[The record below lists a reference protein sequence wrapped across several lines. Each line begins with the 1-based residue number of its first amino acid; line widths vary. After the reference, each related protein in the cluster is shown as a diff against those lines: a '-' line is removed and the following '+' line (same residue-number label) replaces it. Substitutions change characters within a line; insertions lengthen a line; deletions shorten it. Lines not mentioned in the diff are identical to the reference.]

1 MVEKSTHSINTQ
13 GSTEQRRS
21 TTLSSVFA
29 NRGFLNLWI
38 NQILIQLSF
47 NSLNFALII
56 WVFTLTG
63 SNTAVS
69 ALLFAIYLP
78 AVILG
83 LFAGVLVDVID
94 RKKIILTINFFLSLL
109 FFSLIFLKESY
120 PAILIVTFFINALG
134 QFYAP
139 AEASAIPLVVKK
151 NQLITA
157 NSIFSTT
164 LYSCF
169 LIGFGLAGPLINHLG
184 IDFVFGFEGVTLA
197 LGFIFAMTFPSIIAN
212 PDEAG
217 KNLIAALK
225 KGKYSDIKQIGFFEI
240 VKTMRLIKGKL
251 SVLTSIIILAGVQMV
266 IGILAVLVPGFLE
279 NTLRIKATEASY
291 VLIIPLGVGIV
302 TGGLILGKIAHRFI
316 RRILVGRAI
325 IFVGL
330 LFFLVGV
337 APIISPAIKYFHKPK
352 ALSFFTQPSL
362 SSILVVGSF
371 LLGIAMVSIL
381 VPTQTVLQ
389 ENTADNDRGKV
400 FSVLGVAMSG
410 LSLIPVFLA
419 GVLADL
425 FGTAPI
431 FIGLGALIMLVGFF
445 GLNPGLFFPGKELK
459 DSTKEFLGMGH
470 WKRK

>member
-1 MVEKSTHSINTQ
+1 MVAKQ
-13 GSTEQRRS
+13 K
-21 TTLSSVFA
+21 LSSVIS

-94 RKKIILTINFFLSLL
+94 RKKIILSINFLLSIA
-109 FFSLIFLKESY
+109 FFSLIFLKQSY
-120 PAILIVTFFINALG
+120 PAILLITFFINALG
-134 QFYAP
+134 QFYAS

-151 NQLITA
+151 EQLITA
-157 NSIFSTT
+157 NSIFSAT

-169 LIGFGLAGPLINHLG
+169 LLGFGLAGPLINHLG
-184 IDFVFGFEGVTLA
+184 IDFVFGLEGVALT
-197 LGFIFAMTFPSIIAN
+197 LGFIFAMTFPSIITN
-212 PDEAG
+212 PDEEG
-217 KNLIAALK
+217 TKLLAALK
-225 KGKYSDIKQIGFFEI
+225 KRNYSDIKEIGIFEI
-240 VKTMRLIKGKL
+240 VKTIKLIKGKL
-251 SVLTSIIILAGVQMV
+251 SVLTSIVILAGVQMV

-279 NTLRIKATEASY
+279 NSLRIKATEASY
-291 VLIIPLGVGIV
+291 VLVIPLGIGIV
-302 TGGLILGKIAHRFI
+302 TGGLVLGKIAHKFVKRV
-316 RRILVGRAI
+316 LVGRAI
-325 IFVGL
+325 IFGGL
-330 LFFLVGV
+330 LFFLVGLS
-337 APIISPAIKYFHKPK
+337 PIISPAIRYFHKPK

-389 ENTADNDRGKV
+389 ENTDDNDRGKV
-400 FSVLGVAMSG
+400 FSVLGVAMSA

-445 GLNPGLFFPGKELK
+445 GLKPGLFFPGKELT
-459 DSTKEFLGMGH
+459 DTTKEFLGMGH
-470 WKRK
+470 WEEK